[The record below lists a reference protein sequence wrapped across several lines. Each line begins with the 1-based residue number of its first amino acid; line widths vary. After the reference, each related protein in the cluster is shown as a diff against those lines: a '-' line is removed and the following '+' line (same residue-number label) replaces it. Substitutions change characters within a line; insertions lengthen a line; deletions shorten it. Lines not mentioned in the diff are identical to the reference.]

1 MLKLIENTSLIYIN
15 MNNNAYKKINLS
27 NSINYLTNK
36 YHTRLDSISNELTP
50 EDLTHLGM

>member
-1 MLKLIENTSLIYIN
+1 

-50 EDLTHLGM
+50 EDLTYLGM